1 MAINLIGVIMLLN
14 QFKSNAS
21 LSLASK
27 NNKPSYMV
35 GNIIIPH
42 DVLMPVS
49 LDIHDL
55 TIRELIIIS
64 RYIKSFW
71 PLHCSVERVL
81 LCVVE
86 ASLID

>member
-1 MAINLIGVIMLLN
+1 MLLRT
-14 QFKSNAS
+14 FKSNAS
-21 LSLASK
+21 LSLVSK

-42 DVLMPVS
+42 DILMPVS

-64 RYIKSFW
+64 RYIKAFW
-71 PLHCSVERVL
+71 SLHCSVERVML
-81 LCVVE
+81 AIVE